1 MSLNIRS
8 RIEEI
13 RSRVAT
19 RGGILGQGLAA
30 GGGIAPGGFK
40 VFGQEGT
47 ILDTVRARAE
57 EIRKRVTEMRPGLLK
72 LPSTPSPTPTSS
84 STPSGYTPPSS
95 STPSPSPAGPV
106 RTYTAKIKTY

>member
-13 RSRVAT
+13 RSRVGA

-40 VFGQEGT
+40 VFGQQEGT

-57 EIRKRVTEMRPGLLK
+57 EIRKRVTEIRPGLLK
-72 LPSTPSPTPTSS
+72 LLSTPTPTSS
-84 STPSGYTPPSS
+84 PTPSGYTPPSS
-95 STPSPSPAGPV
+95 PAPSPSPAGPV

>member
-13 RSRVAT
+13 RSRVGA

-40 VFGQEGT
+40 VFGQQEGT

-57 EIRKRVTEMRPGLLK
+57 EIRKRVTEIRPGLLK
-72 LPSTPSPTPTSS
+72 LPSTPSPTP
-84 STPSGYTPPSS
+84 SGTPPSS
-95 STPSPSPAGPV
+95 PTPSPSPAGPV
-106 RTYTAKIKTY
+106 RTYTTKIKTY

>member
-19 RGGILGQGLAA
+19 RGILGQGLAA

-40 VFGQEGT
+40 VFGQQEGT

-72 LPSTPSPTPTSS
+72 LPSTPTLPTPSPTPT
-84 STPSGYTPPSS
+84 GYTPP
-95 STPSPSPAGPV
+95 TIPTPSPAGPV